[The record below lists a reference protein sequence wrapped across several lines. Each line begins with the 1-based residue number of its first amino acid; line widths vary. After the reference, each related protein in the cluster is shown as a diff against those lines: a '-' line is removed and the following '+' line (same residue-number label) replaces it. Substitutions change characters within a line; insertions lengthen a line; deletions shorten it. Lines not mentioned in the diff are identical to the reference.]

1 MKHKDVDL
9 IDSIVWIDDIP
20 VPVSGQIVFDDH
32 ACQQNRPDLIYLA
45 EANDEQKT

>member
-1 MKHKDVDL
+1 MKHQNVDL

-20 VPVSGQIVFDDH
+20 VTVFGQVIFDEH

-45 EANDEQKT
+45 EANNEQKT